1 MSRHLAASLQASVLL
16 VCLSIVI
23 SPPSVHAQRQAR
35 RHAPAIVLDLALP
48 LACTPQW
55 DLSVHR
61 MYKLAYTWT
70 HHHKLLDWTYS
81 GAGSTQLQYKSQ
93 NASQSAARGA
103 QNPAREAQNPA
114 REAQECV
121 QLSYRTL
128 IDIPS
133 FFNSYLASHSL
144 PLSVSKRICVSG
156 RHMHERVV
164 FSDLLLVGSFGIDI
178 NATIDREPD
187 QLAVETSLEI
197 EVPWYLA
204 PARETVLKH
213 IKQSVAEYI
222 QLLADDLCA

>member
-1 MSRHLAASLQASVLL
+1 MCRHRAASLPASVLL
-16 VCLSIVI
+16 VCLSLIR
-23 SPPSVHAQRQAR
+23 SPQSACAQRPAQR
-35 RHAPAIVLDLALP
+35 PAPALVLDLALP
-48 LACTPQW
+48 LSCAPQW
-55 DLSVHR
+55 DLSVQR

-70 HHHKLLDWTYS
+70 HQHKLLDWTYS
-81 GAGSTQLQYKSQ
+81 GADTPLQYRSQ
-93 NASQSAARGA
+93 NASQSAR
-103 QNPAREAQNPA
+103 QNAE
-114 REAQECV
+114 ECV

-144 PLSVSKRICVSG
+144 PLSVAKGICASG

-164 FSDLLLVGSFGIDI
+164 FSDLILVGSFSMDI
-178 NATIDREPD
+178 NATIERRPDR
-187 QLAVETSLEI
+187 LAVAASSEI

-213 IKQSVAEYI
+213 IKRSVAEYI